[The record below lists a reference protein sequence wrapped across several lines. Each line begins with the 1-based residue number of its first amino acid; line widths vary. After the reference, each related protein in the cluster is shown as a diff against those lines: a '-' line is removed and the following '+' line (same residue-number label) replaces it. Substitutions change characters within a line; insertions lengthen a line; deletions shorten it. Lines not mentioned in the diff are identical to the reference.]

1 MDETRMRD
9 AVKLK
14 ACIWMFIAALVALAS
29 PRRLTRFAQN
39 DTVLDGRFRAI
50 GGENGKWKSR
60 RQGMDCT

>member
-14 ACIWMFIAALVALAS
+14 ACIWMFIAALVARAS

-39 DTVLDGRFRAI
+39 DTVLGGRFQAT
-50 GGENGKWKSR
+50 GGENGK
-60 RQGMDCT
+60 

>member
-14 ACIWMFIAALVALAS
+14 ACIWMFIVALGALAS

-39 DTVLDGRFRAI
+39 HTVLGGRFQAT
-50 GGENGKWKSR
+50 GGENGK
-60 RQGMDCT
+60 